1 MIKFAIRLATL
12 AICAMALLAVPMD
25 TSAKAA
31 TSSSK
36 ATKKHKRI
44 HANPGIGNS
53 RAASPAP
60 YYVSPSD
67 DPDRKVSY

>member
-12 AICAMALLAVPMD
+12 AICATALMAVPMV

-36 ATKKHKRI
+36 ATKKHKRV
-44 HANPGIGNS
+44 HTNPGIGNS
-53 RAASPAP
+53 GSSSPAP
-60 YYVSPSD
+60 YYANPAD